1 MGCHRRRDR
10 VHRLRHLLHRNGAGA
25 PWRSSSPP
33 PQAPRDDAPARPRR
47 PGRTGRRRPCRPPG
61 RWTCVRNSRR
71 PRTQPGSVVGCP
83 IEDAVSQL
91 TENPAARCSHER
103 RAARRL
109 ITATN
114 RRIWIHSN
122 FVGRT
127 CYAYCGPGQYSRHDR
142 DTRTVSPAGPRH
154 RGSAATATGEAAA
167 ALHRR
172 RVGGHRCGDRLHF
185 VGRVLLRRTGLRTSL
200 PLPPSPRHDVLP
212 RRPRTVAVRRAR
224 RPRNVAVRTWRPGGD
239 RSHVPGWWSGCSD
252 RAQPD
257 AQRSSPQHTN
267 ATPVAAGCSV
277 AFLS

>member
-83 IEDAVSQL
+83 IEDAVSPL

-142 DTRTVSPAGPRH
+142 DTRTVSPTGPRH
-154 RGSAATATGEAAA
+154 RGSAATATGGAAA

-200 PLPPSPRHDVLP
+200 PLSPPPPPRHDVP
-212 RRPRTVAVRRAR
+212 TRRPRTVTVRA
-224 RPRNVAVRTWRPGGD
+224 WRSRDD
-239 RSHVPGWWSGCSD
+239 RSRVPGWSE

-257 AQRSSPQHTN
+257 AQLSNPQHTN
-267 ATPVAAGCSV
+267 AAPVAADATLPCFS
-277 AFLS
+277 